1 MYIICDTDVSDH
13 VILWTRYDPNLYSE
27 VSAYTVSYENNV
39 DYITERRAYL
49 SNQIITSLWKLPAS
63 KTQSQSD

>member
-1 MYIICDTDVSDH
+1 MFAITLFSGHGMTLIYTLRSV
-13 VILWTRYDPNLYSE
+13 L
-27 VSAYTVSYENNV
+27 TVSYENNV